1 LAQSLGFGPLAGCPS
16 LQQESY
22 ALTPALRPLIWGGL
36 HLLVSRAFALATR
49 KSTGRMLPQYK
60 SDWNNILDLADV
72 AGMVSFNV
80 F

>member
-1 LAQSLGFGPLAGCPS
+1 
-16 LQQESY
+16 
-22 ALTPALRPLIWGGL
+22 LIWGGL